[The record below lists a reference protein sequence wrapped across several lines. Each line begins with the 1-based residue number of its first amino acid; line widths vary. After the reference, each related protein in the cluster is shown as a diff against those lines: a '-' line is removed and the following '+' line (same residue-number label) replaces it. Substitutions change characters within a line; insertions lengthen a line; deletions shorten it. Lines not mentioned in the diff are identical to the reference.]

1 MSIGKVMAK
10 KAPKKL
16 TRNQLKHLFFH
27 YVSHTENIKE
37 LPNLFEKEKEQFNE
51 WLALT
56 PPWSFWY
63 ELPYTTVIALFLI
76 VTGLGQEFIKATQ
89 QADPHQ
95 AILDLIDSSEEPSKE
110 EIDQYDEEDK
120 AIVMSLFLAIVG
132 NIKSMQIHSIYLNDL
147 LHAGKECD
155 EKLLDAILIDRTI
168 ISSPTAARR
177 IQYAVATHDE
187 TFLTALSKAIKNER
201 PRKAAKDLDDVR
213 FIFVILEELGDLEE
227 IHVNE
232 LYEVVTTELRA
243 YPGIGGNTLERFRK
257 FYYRYMKSRT

>member
-1 MSIGKVMAK
+1 MTK
-10 KAPKKL
+10 KFSNRL
-16 TRNQLKHLFFH
+16 TRAQLKNIFYH

-37 LPNLFEKEKEQFNE
+37 LPNLFEQNKEQFYE
-51 WLALT
+51 WLSLT

-63 ELPYTTVIALFLI
+63 ELPFKTVIALFIL
-76 VTGLGQEFIKATQ
+76 VTGLKQEFIKATKQ
-89 QADPHQ
+89 PDPNQ
-95 AILDLIDSSEEPSKE
+95 AILDLIAFSEEPTKE
-110 EIDQYDEEDK
+110 EINQFDEEDK
-120 AIVMSLFLAIVG
+120 ATVMSLFLAIVG
-132 NIKSMQIHSIYLNDL
+132 NIKSMQIHSVYLNDL

-213 FIFVILEELGDLEE
+213 FIFVILEESGDLEE

-243 YPGIGGNTLERFRK
+243 YPGIGGNTFERFRK